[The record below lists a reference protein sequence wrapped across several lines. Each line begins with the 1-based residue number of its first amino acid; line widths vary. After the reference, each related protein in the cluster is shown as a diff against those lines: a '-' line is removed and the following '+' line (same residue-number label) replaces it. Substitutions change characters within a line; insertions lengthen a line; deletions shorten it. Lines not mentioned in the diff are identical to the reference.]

1 MNLIEIRNVT
11 KYYGKKMALENVS
24 LDIPQ
29 GRIIGLLGANGAGK
43 STLMRCILGFLKYQG
58 EISITDQQVSEDPS
72 SLFNYIAFI
81 PDVNSLDDR
90 LTVQQTI
97 DYVAALNNSWN
108 AAKAEALLASSEL
121 PLKEKV
127 SSLSKGMKTKL
138 YLLITLSLDV
148 KVLLLDEPTLGLDI
162 IFRKEFFNTILG
174 EFYDEDKTI
183 IISTHQVEEV
193 EQILQEIIFIDRG
206 RILAHEEVETLKNR
220 YAVATVSADREAD
233 LMAANPLFTSRH
245 LGSVSGL
252 VNAAD
257 VPAGAQV
264 SRPGLSDIFLGM
276 VKENSGGSH
285 A

>member
-11 KYYGKKMALENVS
+11 KYYGKKMALDTVS
-24 LDIPQ
+24 LNIPQ

-58 EISITDQQVSEDPS
+58 EITITDQQVSEDPS

-108 AAKAEALLASSEL
+108 AAKADALLASSEL

-148 KVLLLDEPTLGLDI
+148 KILLLDEPTLGLDI

-193 EQILQEIIFIDRG
+193 EQILQDIIFIDRG

-220 YAVATVSADREAD
+220 YAVATVSADREAE
-233 LMAANPLFTSRH
+233 LMAADPLFTSRH

-252 VNAAD
+252 VKAAN
-257 VPAGAQV
+257 VPADAQV
-264 SRPGLSDIFLGM
+264 SRPGLSDIFMGM
-276 VKENSGGSH
+276 VKENGGGSH